1 MKTNSQKQAFAIST
15 CPSCGSSAIR
25 KIRRNWRGTY
35 QGKTFTVTALE
46 YFDCPNCHE
55 KVYPP
60 QAMRRIQEHSPA
72 YGKSGGIRRAS

>member
-1 MKTNSQKQAFAIST
+1 MKTSMKRETLSIST

-25 KIRRNWRGTY
+25 KIKGKWSGNFRG
-35 QGKTFTVTALE
+35 KKFTVAALE

-60 QAMRRIQEHSPA
+60 QALRRIQESSPA
-72 YGKSGGIRRAS
+72 YAKSRAVRRAS